1 MIGHANADRAPLRVL
16 QAPRRLA
23 RGWQQKR
30 KRPGRCGLEQ
40 PELPGVDARVVPDLA
55 QVAADE
61 REMMVLVGAAG
72 LKPPTGEIMDLFTL
86 TARSFLNKNVVDTQG
101 DEFKKLFGGEQT
113 PEQYEAWEDARA
125 ETARIAWRPYLY
137 TQSMAHLL
145 ANVAD
150 LPTLLVWGKQDAV
163 VPLAAGQLYQQK
175 IAGSK
180 LVTLDCGHMPEV
192 EKPDDFIREVTNFLG

>member
-1 MIGHANADRAPLRVL
+1 MAIANS
-16 QAPRRLA
+16 
-23 RGWQQKR
+23 
-30 KRPGRCGLEQ
+30 
-40 PELPGVDARVVPDLA
+40 A
-55 QVAADE
+55 QFKK
-61 REMMVLVGAAG
+61 MVLVGAAG
-72 LKPPTGEIMDLFTL
+72 LKPPTGEIFDLFNV
-86 TARSFLNKNVVDTQG
+86 TARAFLNKNVVDTQG

-150 LPTLLVWGKQDAV
+150 LPTLVMWGKKDAV
-163 VPLAAGQLYQQK
+163 VPLSSGELYHQK

-192 EKPDDFIREVTNFLG
+192 EKPDDFIREVTGFLG